1 MSLFNLDKIKKNALD
16 VMKNA
21 QGKISEVK
29 SSELVNQFLNKVD
42 NAKTLV
48 SSTAETLKESAVQ
61 QFQEKKLIAEKY
73 ANSLQENETVNQI
86 LKKAD
91 DAKSFALSTAEKIK
105 ETAVQQIEEKKLIA
119 EKYVNALQE
128 NETIKNILQKGNSV
142 VEIVG
147 DRFKKISNDEDVLA
161 VWNKTTEISCAVGNK
176 SLKGLKVISGVSAV
190 INRKEAIATREE
202 ADKLKEEI
210 EKTNESIRD
219 DLNESLETFGKIRLE
234 ALHNTVG
241 LFLSYLDRLN
251 QKVKSK
257 EYDFLK
263 EIDVSY
269 ESVQEMKEIDMKA
282 SDAIKVA
289 AVGGGFAAIALAGT
303 PHLVASAVTS
313 YAMAYGAAS
322 TGTAIASLHGAAATN
337 AILAFW
343 GGGAKAVG
351 GGGIAAGKAFIA
363 TATGV
368 TTGIAV
374 AGVAIVAVGTLA
386 SAFYARKNTEAT
398 KCLAEIQEWA
408 EQVKASW
415 LVLGGIKARVL
426 ELQGLTQQLECRALE
441 SLQKLGDIV
450 DIFDAN
456 NIEHTKVFQQ
466 SAIMVKSMSEL
477 AQVAI
482 LDNDGNLNDQVNI
495 VAAKTEKMLN
505 SEV

>member
-1 MSLFNLDKIKKNALD
+1 MALFNIEKIKQNALD
-16 VMKNA
+16 AVKNA
-21 QGKISEVK
+21 QSKLSDVKDSETVSQILK
-29 SSELVNQFLNKVD
+29 KADE
-42 NAKTLV
+42 AKTLV
-48 SSTAETLKESAVQ
+48 SSTADSLKESAVQ
-61 QFQEKKLIAEKY
+61 QYQDKKNIAEKY
-73 ANSLQENETVNQI
+73 ASALQENGAVNQV

-91 DAKSFALSTAEKIK
+91 EAKSFALSTAEKIK
-105 ETAVQQIEEKKLIA
+105 ETAILQIEEKKLIA
-119 EKYVNALQE
+119 EKYANALQE
-128 NETIKNILQKGNSV
+128 NGTIKSILQKGNGIVEV
-142 VEIVG
+142 VG
-147 DRFKKISNDEDVLA
+147 NQFNKISNDEDVLA
-161 VWNKTTEISCAVGNK
+161 VWNKTTAISCAVGNT

-210 EKTNESIRD
+210 ETTNENIRD

-289 AVGGGFAAIALAGT
+289 AVGSGFAAIALAGT
-303 PHLVASAVTS
+303 PHLVTTALTS
-313 YAMAYGAAS
+313 YAMAYGVTS
-322 TGTAIASLHGAAATN
+322 TGVAINTLHGAALTN
-337 AILAFW
+337 AMMAFL
-343 GGGAKAVG
+343 GGGAKVAG
-351 GGGIAAGKAFIA
+351 GGGIKAGTAFLS
-363 TATGV
+363 TTVGV

-374 AGVAIVAVGTLA
+374 TGVAIIAVGTLA

-398 KCLAEIQEWA
+398 KYLAEIQEWA
-408 EQVKASW
+408 EQIKASW

-426 ELQGLTQQLECRALE
+426 ELQGLTQQLEYKALG

-450 DIFDAN
+450 DVFDAN
-456 NIEHTKVFQQ
+456 NIEHTKIFQQ
-466 SAIMVKSMSEL
+466 AAIMVKSMSEL

-482 LDNDGNLNDQVNI
+482 LDNEGNLNDQVNI
-495 VAAKTEKMLN
+495 IAAKTEKVLN

>member
-29 SSELVNQFLNKVD
+29 SSELANQFLNKVD

-86 LKKAD
+86 LKKTD

-398 KCLAEIQEWA
+398 KYLAEIQEWA

-450 DIFDAN
+450 DTFDAN

>member
-398 KCLAEIQEWA
+398 KYLAEIQEWA

>member
-1 MSLFNLDKIKKNALD
+1 MGFLDFNKIKQNAFD
-16 VMKNA
+16 AVKTA
-21 QGKISEVK
+21 QNKISEVK
-29 SSELVNQFLNKVD
+29 DSETVNQLLKKAD
-42 NAKTLV
+42 EAKAQVL
-48 SSTAETLKESAVQ
+48 STAESLKESAEQ
-61 QFQEKKLIAEKY
+61 QYQDKKNIAVKY
-73 ANSLQENETVNQI
+73 ANALQENETVNQV

-91 DAKSFALSTAEKIK
+91 EAKSFALSTAEKIK
-105 ETAVQQIEEKKLIA
+105 ETAIQQIEEKKLIA
-119 EKYVNALQE
+119 EKYANALQE
-128 NETIKNILQKGNSV
+128 NETIKSILQKGNGV
-142 VEIVG
+142 VEVVG
-147 DRFKKISNDEDVLA
+147 DRFNKISNDEDVLA

-210 EKTNESIRD
+210 ETTNESIRD

-289 AVGGGFAAIALAGT
+289 AVGSGFAAIALAGT

-343 GGGAKAVG
+343 GGGAQAVG

-374 AGVAIVAVGTLA
+374 AGVAIIAVGTLA

-398 KCLAEIQEWA
+398 QYLAEIQEWA
-408 EQVKASW
+408 EQIKASW

-426 ELQGLTQQLECRALE
+426 ELQGLTQQLEYKTLS
-441 SLQKLGDIV
+441 SLQKLGNIV
-450 DIFDAN
+450 DTFDAN
-456 NIEHTKVFQQ
+456 NIEHTKIFQQ
-466 SAIMVKSMSEL
+466 AAIMVKSMSEL

-482 LDNDGNLNDQVNI
+482 LDNEGNLNDQVNI
-495 VAAKTEKMLN
+495 VASKTEKMLN